1 MKNIVIDSC
10 LASTANRLCP
20 NEIRYS
26 GFFFVHLSKV
36 FIYCL
41 MIHQVRHTTFFC
53 SWSLLTI
60 HISIQSP
67 NARLNNRR
75 PFDFYTPKMETFKG
89 HVECTL
95 FCLLCICF
103 RQRFQEQTEFD
114 RLYLW
119 FVSFR
124 LCLLSAETE
133 MNSSYRNDWEY
144 L

>member
-1 MKNIVIDSC
+1 MFGINCKQTLSKWDKIF
-10 LASTANRLCP
+10 R
-20 NEIRYS
+20 
-26 GFFFVHLSKV
+26 FFFRSSFKSVYLLFDDSPGSSH
-36 FIYCL
+36 Y
-41 MIHQVRHTTFFC
+41 FFC

-67 NARLNNRR
+67 NARLNTRR

-103 RQRFQEQTEFD
+103 RQRFQEQTEID